1 MQELNAA
8 RLSVSKVS
16 EKEWTFITDSLFEGY
31 DDDYSQEA
39 AAARAAAFDKTM
51 LPIGKSLQGLPEA
64 SVEIWPTT
72 SDGASDQANGTDVK
86 QTIEPTDAIT
96 SETEELADPPVM
108 ISRKGSRSE
117 SAKPTSRPASRAGSM
132 KPASRASSIKP
143 ASRAGSR
150 AGSLAPPTTA
160 VRGRSRTPRGIS
172 AEPMAVLK
180 EEVDSVV
187 T

>member
-16 EKEWTFITDSLFEGY
+16 EKEWTFITDNLFEGY

-51 LPIGKSLQGLPEA
+51 LPIGKSLQGLPEP
-64 SVEIWPTT
+64 SVEIWPSAFDGT
-72 SDGASDQANGTDVK
+72 SDKPNGTDVK
-86 QTIEPTDAIT
+86 QTIEPAEAIT
-96 SETEELADPPVM
+96 SETEELADPPLM
-108 ISRKGSRSE
+108 LSRAGST
-117 SAKPTSRPASRAGSM
+117 KPSSRPASRAGSA
-132 KPASRASSIKP
+132 KPGSRAGSIKP

-150 AGSLAPPTTA
+150 AGSLAPPTTT
-160 VRGRSRTPRGIS
+160 VRGRSRTPRGVS
-172 AEPMAVLK
+172 VEPMAVLS